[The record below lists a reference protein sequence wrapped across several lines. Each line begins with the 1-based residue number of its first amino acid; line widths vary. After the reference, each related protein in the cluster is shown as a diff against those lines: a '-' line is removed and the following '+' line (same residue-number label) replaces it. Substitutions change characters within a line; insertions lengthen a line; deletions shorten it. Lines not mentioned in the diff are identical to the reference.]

1 MNVLMQR
8 HCAKYIYIVPNGL
21 RELLSDISREVLRSQ
36 PEDTYTFIADYL
48 DALLITRENARVA
61 AQFVQHMSDAA
72 EIIANL
78 LDRTGMSR
86 EEADITVSKIQACFR
101 SWREKKGICM
111 SFFIL
116 PHSEERERNKYIFS
130 KRR

>member
-36 PEDTYTFIADYL
+36 PEDIYTFIADYL
-48 DALLITRENARVA
+48 DALLITRENARVS

-72 EIIANL
+72 EIIVNL

-86 EEADITVSKIQACFR
+86 EEADATVTKIQECFR

-111 SFFIL
+111 FYHLQCFK
-116 PHSEERERNKYIFS
+116 EVEAKIFLSS